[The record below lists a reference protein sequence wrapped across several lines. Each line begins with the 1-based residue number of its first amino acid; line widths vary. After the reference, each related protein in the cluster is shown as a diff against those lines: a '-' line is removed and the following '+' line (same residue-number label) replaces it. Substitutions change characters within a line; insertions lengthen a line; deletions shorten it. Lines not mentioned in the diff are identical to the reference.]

1 MISVDLLI
9 GRYPK
14 LVGCR
19 EPILAAAD
27 LLGETFRAGG
37 TLYLCGNGG
46 SAADADHIVGEL
58 AKGFLKKR
66 PVPDDLRDSLAS
78 AYPDGA
84 ELAAGL
90 QRGLPAVSLHSQ
102 SALLTAFANDCDPS
116 LVDAQT
122 LLALSKPGDALLAI
136 STSGNSANVVNAAKL
151 AKVIG
156 LTVVALTGEGESRL
170 SGLADCAIRV
180 GDTET
185 YRVQELH
192 LPVYHWLCM
201 KTEALLSSN
210 TRLFTTSLRLS
221 PNLYRPESAPYTSP
235 TRPFE

>member
-1 MISVDLLI
+1 MSSIDLLI

-19 EPILAAAD
+19 ADILKASE
-27 LLGETFRAGG
+27 LLIQLYQRGG
-37 TLYLCGNGG
+37 TLFTCGNGG

-66 PVPDDLRDSLAS
+66 PLDRDLRAKLTDAWPDGDKLAS
-78 AYPDGA
+78 
-84 ELAAGL
+84 GL

-102 SALLTAFANDCDPS
+102 SALLTAFSNDCDPS
-116 LVDAQT
+116 LVYAQT
-122 LLALSKPGDALLAI
+122 LLALSNPGDVLLAI

-192 LPVYHWLCM
+192 LPDYHWLCM
-201 KTEALLSSN
+201 KTEE
-210 TRLFTTSLRLS
+210 FF
-221 PNLYRPESAPYTSP
+221 
-235 TRPFE
+235 FEE